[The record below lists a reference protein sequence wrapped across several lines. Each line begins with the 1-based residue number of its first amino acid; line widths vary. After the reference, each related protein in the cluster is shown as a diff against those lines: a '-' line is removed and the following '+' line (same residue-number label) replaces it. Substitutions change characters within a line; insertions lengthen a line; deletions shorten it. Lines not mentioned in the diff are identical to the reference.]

1 MAPSDTSP
9 EPQAELLMRVAVIAL
24 VVHTVAHA
32 LSAIAFAT
40 FLIESYPAWINTPT
54 NLRIMAFGLTWG
66 GQGTVVLGAVAAF
79 AFCAARI
86 GWRATMIA
94 FAVSFVLSLA
104 AELVGTDS
112 GYPFGPYS
120 YSGRLGYKIL
130 DLVPFNI
137 PTSWFYL
144 LVGCLAICGRL
155 LPARDDAT
163 SKWWWAFVAGLVLT
177 AYDVSMDP
185 AMVKTHHWMWHPRDF
200 SHSGALEKFLAE
212 PVFYGMP
219 LTNWLGWLLTGTL
232 VTRAMLVFVPPTTWA
247 RHVAPSRFPLLLYA
261 VNGFLPL
268 AICFAQDMIPA
279 GIIGGIAM
287 GLPLVAAWRRHP
299 AASVTPAGALRGG
312 PAFTT
317 GD

>member
-1 MAPSDTSP
+1 MPLLAESDSPDTPVMRIAFMA
-9 EPQAELLMRVAVIAL
+9 LL
-24 VVHTVAHA
+24 VHAVAHL

-40 FLIESYPAWINTPT
+40 FLIEPYPAWINTPT
-54 NLRIMAFGLTWG
+54 NLKIMAFGLKWG
-66 GQGTVVLGAVAAF
+66 GQGTVVLGAVAGLL
-79 AFCAARI
+79 FCGARI
-86 GWRATMIA
+86 GWKQTLIA
-94 FAVSFVLSLA
+94 FAISFALSLF
-104 AELVGTDS
+104 AELAGTDT

-120 YSGRLGYKIL
+120 YSERLGYKIL

-155 LPARDDAT
+155 LPAKDDAT

-185 AMVKTHHWMWHPRDF
+185 AMVKTRHWMWHPRDF
-200 SHSGALEKFLAE
+200 SQSGPVEVLLAK
-212 PVFYGMP
+212 PIFYGMP

-247 RHVAPSRFPLLLYA
+247 AHVAPSRFPLLLYA

-268 AICFAQDMIPA
+268 AICFAQEMPYA
-279 GIIGGIAM
+279 GIIGGLAM
-287 GLPLVAAWRRHP
+287 GVPLWMAWRRDP
-299 AASVTPAGALRGG
+299 APAPAPAGLRTGD
-312 PAFTT
+312 PAFTA